1 MGVVGGTGR
10 WCCLTQYFW
19 SCQVTERAAYASG
32 GPLYTARMGFVERF
46 LALIRPMGGTSLA
59 RPRIVDW
66 ILGAILLATAIAEVL
81 FGSLPGAGPS
91 AAVGLIASIA
101 FVVRRVWPL
110 YAILALGVA
119 TVAVD
124 VVAGLTD
131 SPIESTFAA
140 AVAGLVLL
148 YTAGRWAPPKSVAIA
163 TVIAIAVLP
172 LASALNPAYS
182 SSVTLTIVDALMQT
196 VIVGAGLLVRS
207 LADAR
212 EQREL
217 AMALQERNRLANDIH
232 DSFAHHMSAIAI
244 RAEAARQLDDREE
257 LDKALR
263 AIKQSASTGLA
274 DLRHFVAGFR
284 DPEEIPRPLPG
295 FGDLEHLAS
304 ELSTDTVQVV
314 VDIDAEPEM
323 IPVSVSA
330 TAFWITREALT
341 NILRHATSATRAE
354 VRTRSTDH
362 HLDLTITDD
371 GATPSTQKAAQGH
384 GLSSM
389 TARARALGGELT
401 AGPNPN
407 GGWLVAA
414 RLPLN
419 RGDS

>member
-1 MGVVGGTGR
+1 M
-10 WCCLTQYFW
+10 
-19 SCQVTERAAYASG
+19 
-32 GPLYTARMGFVERF
+32 
-46 LALIRPMGGTSLA
+46 ALIRPMGGTLLA
-59 RPRIVDW
+59 RPRVIDW
-66 ILGAILLATAIAEVL
+66 IIGAVLLATLIAEAV
-81 FGSLPGAGPS
+81 FGGLPGVVPS
-91 AAVGLIASIA
+91 TAVGLIASAA

-110 YAILALGVA
+110 YAILALGLA
-119 TVAVD
+119 TVVVD
-124 VVAGLTD
+124 IVAGLANT
-131 SPIESTFAA
+131 PIESSFAA
-140 AVAGLVLL
+140 AIAGLAVL
-148 YTAGRWAPPKSVAIA
+148 YNAGRWASPKTVAITA
-163 TVIAIAVLP
+163 IIAFAALP
-172 LASALNPAYS
+172 LAAAMNPAYS
-182 SSVTLTIVDALMQT
+182 TSLTLTITDGLVQI

-212 EQREL
+212 EQRGL
-217 AMALQERNRLANDIH
+217 AMELQERNRLANDIH

-244 RAEAARQLDDREE
+244 RAEAARQLEDRGE
-257 LDKALR
+257 LDEALR
-263 AIKQSASTGLA
+263 AIKQSASTGLT

-284 DPEEIPRPLPG
+284 GPEEIPRPLPG

-304 ELSTDTVQVV
+304 ELSTDSVQVV
-314 VDIDAEPEM
+314 VDIDAQPEM

-330 TAFWITREALT
+330 AAFWITREALT

-371 GATPSTQKAAQGH
+371 GATPSTQRTSGGH

-389 TARARALGGELT
+389 TARAKALGGELT

-419 RGDS
+419 RGDT